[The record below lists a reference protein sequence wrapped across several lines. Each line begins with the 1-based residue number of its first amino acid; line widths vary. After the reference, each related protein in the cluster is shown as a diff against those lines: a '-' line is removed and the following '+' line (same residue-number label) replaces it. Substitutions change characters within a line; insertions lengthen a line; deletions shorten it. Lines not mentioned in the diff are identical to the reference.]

1 MSDLVEREY
10 LLNIARKEEAYGY
23 VSEHEILNAPNAE
36 TTGALDDAIQ
46 EYIKDG
52 YILAEPNEYVK
63 DGTLTVQMPTIKE
76 AKAIDKIVV
85 YADTYKQEYHK
96 PREWEWCHTCKE
108 YDQERHCCQRF
119 IYVISH
125 SVARLEEEY
134 KPKAGKWIRI
144 AYDIYEC
151 SECHQ
156 YVKTSDID
164 AYDWCHHC
172 GAKMERSE

>member
-1 MSDLVEREY
+1 MSDLIEREY

-52 YILAEPNEYVK
+52 YILAEPKEYVK

-76 AKAIDKIVV
+76 AKAVDKIVV
-85 YADTYKQEYHK
+85 YADTYKQEY
-96 PREWEWCHTCKE
+96 
-108 YDQERHCCQRF
+108 
-119 IYVISH
+119 S
-125 SVARLEEEY
+125 L
-134 KPKAGKWIRI
+134 PKVGKWIRI
-144 AYDIYEC
+144 GYDIYEC

>member
-1 MSDLVEREY
+1 MSDLIEREY

-76 AKAIDKIVV
+76 AKAVDKIVV
-85 YADTYKQEYHK
+85 YADTYKQEYYM
-96 PREWEWCHTCKE
+96 P
-108 YDQERHCCQRF
+108 
-119 IYVISH
+119 
-125 SVARLEEEY
+125 L
-134 KPKAGKWIRI
+134 PKVGKWIEVRFKTVPTDRI
-144 AYDIYEC
+144 AKAKKC
-151 SECHQ
+151 SICGKRKDK
-156 YVKTSDID
+156 YVTWN
-164 AYDWCHHC
+164 YCPNC
-172 GAKMERSE
+172 GTKMEGRKE